1 MSSLLLLPS
10 LTSSSR
16 RISFLKNV
24 LQSLLIVFVLFG
36 QLSFFYDGLGRR
48 IQTKIC
54 DRDKDLSIANSEIKI
69 IRYYYDPEVEFL
81 ELGHEGVNMGE

>member
-48 IQTKIC
+48 IQTSC
-54 DRDKDLSIANSEIKI
+54 QSIATGGDQSIVS
-69 IRYYYDPEVEFL
+69 YYYDPLVEFL